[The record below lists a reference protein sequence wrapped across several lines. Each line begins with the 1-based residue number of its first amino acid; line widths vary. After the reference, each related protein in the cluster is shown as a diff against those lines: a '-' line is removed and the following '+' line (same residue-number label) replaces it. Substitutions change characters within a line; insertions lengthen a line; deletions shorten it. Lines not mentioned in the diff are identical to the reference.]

1 MTAKRDRGHK
11 REPRGDAHE
20 NRGAQQRFV
29 AEMTALDYLPAPH
42 EMLVVTG
49 DADAEHAAL
58 HPDRPDPLVA
68 LNKGILHFLP
78 FAKNAVAFPR
88 MPRSIVTPANSA
100 RRRLISICSAVI
112 CSLPLAL
119 FNVPARCN
127 FIQLHKVCTTTPR
140 LRAAAAIGWPDS
152 TSAVTA
158 YKGNQYRY
166 LSKSI
171 SGCIAEV

>member
-1 MTAKRDRGHK
+1 
-11 REPRGDAHE
+11 
-20 NRGAQQRFV
+20 
-29 AEMTALDYLPAPH
+29 
-42 EMLVVTG
+42 
-49 DADAEHAAL
+49 
-58 HPDRPDPLVA
+58 
-68 LNKGILHFLP
+68 
-78 FAKNAVAFPR
+78 
-88 MPRSIVTPANSA
+88 
-100 RRRLISICSAVI
+100 
-112 CSLPLAL
+112 LPLAL